1 MAPRADRIGS
11 LLFCPTCG
19 TLLNL
24 PGEDDVNVKCE
35 QCGHLE
41 PSSCKSGFTYFRI
54 VGCRLTGIV
63 AYEGFEVETR
73 SRPDAFPSVL
83 QLKRTTQ
90 TKEHIDAN
98 VKTKTAETCPK
109 CGHKEALSQERQL
122 RSADEGSTI
131 FLEVSLPTSHRNL
144 ITHLPQPVSQPRMS
158 FRLAHQQ
165 LERPDR
171 GLVVQGTSQIEFRRT
186 RPHYRT
192 MPQPPYRQACLP
204 ERIHRFRVVA

>member
-1 MAPRADRIGS
+1 MKPSVLRADRIGS

-24 PGEDDVNVKCE
+24 PGEDDTNVKCE

-41 PSSCKSGFTYFRI
+41 PASCKSDFTYICMMSADSERI
-54 VGCRLTGIV
+54 
-63 AYEGFEVETR
+63 AYENHEVETR

-90 TKEHIDAN
+90 TREHLDAN

-131 FLEVSLPTSHRNL
+131 FLE
-144 ITHLPQPVSQPRMS
+144 
-158 FRLAHQQ
+158 
-165 LERPDR
+165 
-171 GLVVQGTSQIEFRRT
+171 
-186 RPHYRT
+186 
-192 MPQPPYRQACLP
+192 CLNP
-204 ERIHRFRVVA
+204 ECRHGWRINN

>member
-1 MAPRADRIGS
+1 MPAKVEPPRAHRIVS

-19 TLLNL
+19 TLLDL
-24 PGEDDVNVKCE
+24 PGEDAPHVKCE

-41 PSSCKSGFTYFRI
+41 PASS
-54 VGCRLTGIV
+54 
-63 AYEGFEVETR
+63 YENHQVETR

-90 TKEHIDAN
+90 TKEHLDAN

-131 FLEVSLPTSHRNL
+131 FLEACVTPV
-144 ITHLPQPVSQPRMS
+144 IPQP
-158 FRLAHQQ
+158 
-165 LERPDR
+165 
-171 GLVVQGTSQIEFRRT
+171 T
-186 RPHYRT
+186 Y
-192 MPQPPYRQACLP
+192 
-204 ERIHRFRVVA
+204 

>member
-1 MAPRADRIGS
+1 MPALTKAQGPRAHRIGS

-19 TLLNL
+19 TLLDL
-24 PGEDDVNVKCE
+24 PGEDAPNVKCE

-41 PSSCKSGFTYFRI
+41 PASS
-54 VGCRLTGIV
+54 
-63 AYEGFEVETR
+63 YENHQVETR

-90 TKEHIDAN
+90 TKEHLDAN

-131 FLEVSLPTSHRNL
+131 FLE
-144 ITHLPQPVSQPRMS
+144 
-158 FRLAHQQ
+158 
-165 LERPDR
+165 
-171 GLVVQGTSQIEFRRT
+171 
-186 RPHYRT
+186 
-192 MPQPPYRQACLP
+192 CLNP
-204 ERIHRFRVVA
+204 ECRHGWRINN